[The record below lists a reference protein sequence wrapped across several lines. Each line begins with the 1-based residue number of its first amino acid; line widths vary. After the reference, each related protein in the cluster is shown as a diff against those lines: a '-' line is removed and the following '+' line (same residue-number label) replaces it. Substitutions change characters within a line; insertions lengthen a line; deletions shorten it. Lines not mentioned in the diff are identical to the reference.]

1 MFVLPAQ
8 KDFKEHIIR
17 SCYASD
23 HHECTNYVTSAT
35 SAENQQ
41 NIPWNFQDNRS
52 LTKTQNNK
60 WTAIK
65 TAASSGTHAW
75 HLLPA
80 IVLIV
85 PVAGYAFDRVLTLLQ
100 HQFQLLHLPLAVDG
114 VRQRRQHWT
123 TSFNHRCTLHAINSC
138 QTAARWN
145 CGNNSAFATQHWK
158 VDNTHDIEMS
168 GILINGFI
176 FLLQIHQFYKGY
188 VCPSQILNMPLYTEH
203 LSITFMQDFVEFI
216 FNCL

>member
-123 TSFNHRCTLHAINSC
+123 TSFNHRCTLHAINSYY
-138 QTAARWN
+138 
-145 CGNNSAFATQHWK
+145 
-158 VDNTHDIEMS
+158 DIHS
-168 GILINGFI
+168 RCAPGFVKQ
-176 FLLQIHQFYKGY
+176 LLDETVAIT
-188 VCPSQILNMPLYTEH
+188 VLLP
-203 LSITFMQDFVEFI
+203 LSIGRWTTLMT
-216 FNCL
+216 